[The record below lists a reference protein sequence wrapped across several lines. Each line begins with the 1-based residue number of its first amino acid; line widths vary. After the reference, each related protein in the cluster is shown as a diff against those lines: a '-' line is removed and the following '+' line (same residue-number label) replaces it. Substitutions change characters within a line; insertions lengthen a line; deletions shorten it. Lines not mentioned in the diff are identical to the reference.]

1 MKQVLLVILILI
13 SFCSVAQQER
23 ITIQGKIVDQ
33 NGEPVSDV
41 YIINMVTNEKDISL
55 KNGIF
60 TINISPTD
68 SLVLSHISYFRK
80 MLKANSLLLDPLV
93 TLESE
98 NVNIQEVT
106 VSPEQKSDLDFAN
119 ENIQQIEWDPR
130 PQPGDDYS
138 ASEKANRLMTENN
151 RVMRTEA
158 SSVSLLRF
166 SIGDILG
173 KWKKKR
179 ENRKALRSFSKQSKK
194 KLKE

>member
-1 MKQVLLVILILI
+1 MKQVLLVTLILTSLGSI
-13 SFCSVAQQER
+13 AQQER
-23 ITIQGKIVDQ
+23 ITIQGKIIDQ
-33 NGEPVSDV
+33 KGEPVSDV
-41 YIINMVTNEKDISL
+41 YIINLVTNEKDVSH

-60 TINISPTD
+60 TINISPSDT
-68 SLVLSHISYFRK
+68 LALSHISYFRK
-80 MLKANSLLLDPLV
+80 MLKGNALLLNPLV

-98 NVNIQEVT
+98 NVNIREIT

-119 ENIQQIEWDPR
+119 ENIQQINWDPR
-130 PQPGDDYS
+130 PQPGDNYS
-138 ASEKANRLMTENN
+138 ASERANRMMTENN

-179 ENRKALRSFSKQSKK
+179 AKRKVLKSFSKQNKR

>member
-41 YIINMVTNEKDISL
+41 YIINLVTNEKDVSL

-106 VSPEQKSDLDFAN
+106 VSPEQKSDIDFAN
-119 ENIQQIEWDPR
+119 ENIQQINWDPR

-138 ASEKANRLMTENN
+138 PSERANKMMTENN

-158 SSVSLLRF
+158 ASVSLLRF

-179 ENRKALRSFSKQSKK
+179 ESRKALKSFSKQNRK

>member
-41 YIINMVTNEKDISL
+41 YIINLVTNEKDVSL

-106 VSPEQKSDLDFAN
+106 VSPEQKSDIDFAN
-119 ENIQQIEWDPR
+119 KNIQQIDWDPR

-138 ASEKANRLMTENN
+138 ASERANKMMTENN

-158 SSVSLLRF
+158 ASVSLLRF

-179 ENRKALRSFSKQSKK
+179 ENRKALKSFSKQNRK

>member
-1 MKQVLLVILILI
+1 MKQVLLVILILT
-13 SFCSVAQQER
+13 SFSSVAQQER
-23 ITIQGKIVDQ
+23 IAIQGKIVDQ
-33 NGEPVSDV
+33 KGVPVSDV

-80 MLKANSLLLDPLV
+80 MVKGNSLLLDPLI

-98 NVNIQEVT
+98 NINIQEIT

-119 ENIQQIEWDPR
+119 ENIQQIDWDPR

-138 ASEKANRLMTENN
+138 ASERANKLMTENN

-179 ENRKALRSFSKQSKK
+179 KNKKALRSFSKQSKK

>member
-13 SFCSVAQQER
+13 SLSSVAQQER

-41 YIINMVTNEKDISL
+41 YIINLVTNEKDISL

-60 TINISPTD
+60 TIKISPTD

-80 MLKANSLLLDPLV
+80 ILKANSLLLDPLV

-106 VSPEQKSDLDFAN
+106 ISPEQKSDLDFAN
-119 ENIQQIEWDPR
+119 ENIQQIDWDPR

-138 ASEKANRLMTENN
+138 ASERANKMMTENN

-179 ENRKALRSFSKQSKK
+179 EKRKVIRSFSKQNKR